1 MFLSSLMMFCSGWS
15 RRSHRVAPLSQNSSL
30 FMTSWWRLTQR
41 SRLELRSQR
50 LNLGRWQKMP
60 GVSVPSASPWPQAAG
75 RSESESEVTQSCST
89 LCDPMDYSLSGSS
102 IHGILQAGVLEWVAI
117 SFFSRSS
124 RPRDRT
130 WVSHIVGRHFIIW
143 ANREEVIGNQIRKMV
158 SMFTLNINKYIKEG
172 RAISVSGEHV
182 EKTIRIHW

>member
-41 SRLELRSQR
+41 SRFELRSQR

-60 GVSVPSASPWPQAAG
+60 GVSVPSASLWPQAAG

-89 LCDPMDYSLSGSS
+89 LCDPMDYSLSGPSV
-102 IHGILQAGVLEWVAI
+102 HGISQARVLEWIDI
-117 SFFSRSS
+117 SFSSGSS
-124 RPRDRT
+124 RPRNQTR
-130 WVSHIVGRHFIIW
+130 VSHTAGRCFTVW
-143 ANREEVIGNQIRKMV
+143 ATRRPHYN
-158 SMFTLNINKYIKEG
+158 
-172 RAISVSGEHV
+172 
-182 EKTIRIHW
+182 